1 MKITTVKTNGN
12 VMIESDGIIS
22 EYIPA
27 ERLMGDI
34 DDAIAYNNKIKAMR
48 IVIMSAAVVI
58 AFLVGM
64 AIG

>member
-1 MKITTVKTNGN
+1 MEVVTQKENGN
-12 VMIESDGIIS
+12 CMIEKDGIIK
-22 EYIPA
+22 EFIPA
-27 ERLMGDI
+27 ERLMEDI
-34 DDAIAYNNKIKAMR
+34 DDAIAYNNRIKIMR

>member
-48 IVIMSAAVVI
+48 IVIMTAAVVI

>member
-1 MKITTVKTNGN
+1 MKVVTQKANGN
-12 VMIESDGIIS
+12 CMIESDGIIK
-22 EYIPA
+22 EFIPA
-27 ERLMGDI
+27 ERLMKDI

-58 AFLVGM
+58 SFLLGY